1 MVEDREGER
10 REGRVK
16 FARSARS
23 LTHIGVAA
31 LLLMP
36 VLAVAQDAA
45 APPRPVAQAIS
56 AEAMAEYRRRL
67 RVYTLA
73 WQSFDQADS
82 AYWSAIV
89 EKRRARLAKRRNG
102 QTVSLDD
109 YVLTQPPVYDG
120 PPRPIDP
127 SAPDRPPPLTRDNR
141 YVPTIP
147 EMLASAQKHFQ
158 FAPQRPA
165 SELEFKRAYAKAV
178 AAEGVPPDLAVRL
191 YAFETGGIGTYDV
204 QSGLLNAR
212 AGAKPLSA
220 AVGYNQLLITYT
232 MHLLADQG
240 DDIVRALSA
249 KSAGLAGAQ
258 REAMTAKIGVLRRMI
273 AFARTVPADWN
284 AQEKL
289 GETEQGW
296 GVQVLLL
303 DIDTG
308 PLLQAR
314 KLNASIRYARMRGY
328 REPLSAAELQMLNL
342 MGDGSGLDIVMMPKA
357 MRDQV
362 PTSNF
367 FQRRGY
373 ERNSVASRN
382 NTVTKL
388 LSVTDARMDAAVQQP
403 GARDLAASF

>member
-1 MVEDREGER
+1 MIER
-10 REGRVK
+10 RECGGRKPCTKLLRHAV
-16 FARSARS
+16 ARSCC
-23 LTHIGVAA
+23 AA
-31 LLLMP
+31 LLL
-36 VLAVAQDAA
+36 LISHAAGAQEAA
-45 APPRPVAQAIS
+45 ASRPAVRTVSVQAT
-56 AEAMAEYRRRL
+56 AEYL
-67 RVYTLA
+67 RKLRDHTLA
-73 WQSFDQADS
+73 WQSFDSQAT
-82 AYWSAIV
+82 AYWSAIL

-102 QTVSLDD
+102 QPVSLSD
-109 YVLTQPPVYDG
+109 YVLTQPPVYAG
-120 PPRPIDP
+120 PPPPVDP
-127 SAPDRPPPLTRDNR
+127 SAPDKPPPVARDKK

-147 EMLASAQKHFQ
+147 EMLASARSYFQ

-165 SELEFKRAYAKAV
+165 SELAFKRAYARAV
-178 AAEGVPPDLAVRL
+178 AAEGVSPELAVRL

-212 AGAKPLSA
+212 PGAKPLSA

-240 DDIVRALSA
+240 EDFVRVLTA
-249 KSAGLAGAQ
+249 KAAGLAGAQ
-258 REAMTAKIGVLRRMI
+258 HEAMTAKIAAIRRMI
-273 AFARTVPADWN
+273 AFSRTVPANWN

-296 GVQVLLL
+296 GVHALLL
-303 DIDTG
+303 DIDVG

-314 KLNASIRYARMRGY
+314 KLNASIRYARTRGY
-328 REPLSAAELQMLNL
+328 REGLTAAELQMMNL
-342 MGDGSGLDIVMMPKA
+342 MGDGSGLDIIMMPQA

-362 PTSNF
+362 PTANF

-373 ERNSVASRN
+373 ERNPVASRN
-382 NTVTKL
+382 NTVAKL